1 MTSADEAGHGFLRP
15 YREIFSIPR
24 AWRFSVAGVIGRL
37 PMSMYGLGTVLLISA
52 GTGRYGLAGTVA
64 AAGALGNAF
73 FAPQLGRLVDRLGQ
87 HRVLVPICVIFALS
101 VVGLVT
107 AVQLRFPVWT
117 LFGFGIIGGATMP
130 QLGPMARARWS
141 VLLAGTSR
149 LHTAFSIESIADE
162 LCFIVGPAAVTLL
175 ATQVHPAAGV
185 ATAAICCLGGTLW
198 FAAQRAT
205 EPPVKP
211 VAARPAV
218 PALGRVGSLSV
229 RKRNFSLAAPGLV
242 VLVPAYL
249 FLGSMFVS
257 VDLSTVDFAARS
269 GYKPLAG
276 VILGCY
282 ALGSATGGLWY
293 GSRSWRAPAWKRL
306 AVTLSLTVAGVCTF
320 WAMPDLLVLAIVIY
334 LCGLTIAPTL
344 IAGYSLLEST
354 ALPGRAT
361 EAMSWLGTGIS
372 VGVALG
378 ATAAGFILD
387 ALGPRWGYAFAA
399 ASGVTTVVIYLS
411 GLRRLARAEPA
422 APVPA
427 SAASTA
433 A

>member
-1 MTSADEAGHGFLRP
+1 MTSADEAEAHGFLRP
-15 YREIFSIPR
+15 YAEIFSIPR

-64 AAGALGNAF
+64 AVSALGNALC
-73 FAPQLGRLVDRLGQ
+73 APQLGRLVDRLGQ

-101 VVGLVT
+101 VAGLVA
-107 AVQLRFPVWT
+107 AVQLRLPDWT
-117 LFGFGIIGGATMP
+117 LFACGIVGGATMP

-141 VLLAGTSR
+141 VLLAGTPR

-205 EPPVKP
+205 EPPVTSVGDSP
-211 VAARPAV
+211 TS
-218 PALGRVGSLSV
+218 PALPGGGLS
-229 RKRNFSLAAPGLV
+229 RLRNRSFSLAAPGLV

-249 FLGSMFVS
+249 FLGTMFVS

-354 ALPGRAT
+354 ARPGRAT

-378 ATAAGFILD
+378 ATAVGFILD
-387 ALGPRWGYAFAA
+387 AFGPRWGYAFAA
-399 ASGVTTVVIYLS
+399 AAGVTTVVIYLS
-411 GLRRLARAEPA
+411 GLGRLSRAEPA
-422 APVPA
+422 EVVVAEA
-427 SAASTA
+427 EAAA
-433 A
+433 